1 LPNTKSIPRALVFAL
16 GALALTVLC
25 RTAAQAD
32 PITLTIISNGA
43 RFLEGSVSPTSTSIG
58 GLTFASNA
66 ITITSESGGPPI
78 PITLGTFTLTN
89 AAFDY
94 TGASFSRTVIL
105 APPALAT
112 LPNPAVSFHPAASMT
127 GSVGPGGGS
136 IVFDFH
142 RPGDPTSAPTLY
154 TFTLPGR
161 IFGSF
166 VLDINDI
173 TLQTDGTG
181 DVTATLTGIIRDF
194 QYEVRPVPEPAT
206 LLLLGTGLTGIAAA
220 VRRRRK
226 A

>member
-1 LPNTKSIPRALVFAL
+1 LPDKKSIPRALVFAL
-16 GALALTVLC
+16 AALALTVLC
-25 RTAAQAD
+25 RDAAQAD
-32 PITLTIISNGA
+32 PITLTITSNGA
-43 RFLEGSVSPTSTSIG
+43 SFIEGSRTETSTTVG

-66 ITITSESGGPPI
+66 ITFTSESGGPPI

-94 TGASFSRTVIL
+94 TFMSFSRTVIL
-105 APPALAT
+105 AEPAFAR
-112 LPNPAVSFHPAASMT
+112 LPNPAESFHPAASMT

-154 TFTLPGR
+154 TFIVGD
-161 IFGSF
+161 ISGSF

-181 DVTATLTGIIRDF
+181 TVTAALTGVIRDVQF
-194 QYEVRPVPEPAT
+194 GPRPIPEPAT
-206 LLLLGTGLTGIAAA
+206 LLLLGTGLSGVAAA
-220 VRRRRK
+220 FRRRRK
-226 A
+226 S